1 MKLDSAVLYTN
12 DINKAVEF
20 YRDFLG
26 IKVDYV
32 TEGRFAQFTF
42 ENGVKLGI
50 KKAKEEREK
59 PGAQTIFIQ
68 ADKVEELYDDFKTK
82 NAVFYKELKVEEWAT
97 EFAILDPD
105 GNKVEFVKR
114 KK

>member
-1 MKLDSAVLYTN
+1 MKLDSAVFYTN
-12 DINKAVEF
+12 DIEVAAKF
-20 YRDFLG
+20 YQDFVGL
-26 IKVDYV
+26 KLDYK
-32 TEGRFAQFTF
+32 TPDRFVQFSF

-50 KKAKEEREK
+50 KKAREEREK

-68 ADKVEELYDDFKTK
+68 ADEVKKQYEIFKEK
-82 NAVFYKELKVEEWAT
+82 GANFSKELTQEPWAT

-114 KK
+114 K